1 MRGKALLYIVMLLV
15 ILELSIADVVVFSD
29 YETHTTLEKNNL
41 HIERIVTLKNVGVNP
56 IIPGELHFK
65 LHEIDKE
72 KMIPSSVSDF
82 SANNKDYGTEL
93 KTRVLQ
99 GDEETDL
106 IISVWEPVLP
116 KFSYRIILSYNL
128 AFKPSGLLF
137 YELNVPIE
145 QTTIPIENQKHNLYI
160 SKSYSVTYAPDA
172 AVTTITENNIDY
184 RVVSWENQEGMIVEY
199 SRLPLPKLGI
209 KAVNLFWGVIIVA
222 MLVMTFLLH
231 RKMRKI

>member
-1 MRGKALLYIVMLLV
+1 MRTKALLYIVMLLV
-15 ILELSIADVVVFSD
+15 LLELSLAEVVVFSD
-29 YETHTTLEKNNL
+29 YETHTTLQKDNL
-41 HIERIVTLKNVGVNP
+41 HIERTVTLKNVGVNP

-65 LHEIDKE
+65 LHEIDKG
-72 KMIPSSVSDF
+72 KKIPSSVSDF
-82 SANNKDYGTEL
+82 SAKNKDYGTEL

-99 GDEETDL
+99 GTEETDL

-116 KFSYRIILSYNL
+116 KFSYRIVLQYDL
-128 AFKPSGLLF
+128 AFKPNGLLF
-137 YELNVPIE
+137 YELNVPVE
-145 QTTIPIENQKHNLYI
+145 QTTIPIQNQKHNLYVP
-160 SKSYSVTYAPDA
+160 KGYSVTYAPN
-172 AVTTITENNIDY
+172 AVVTVTSKDNNEY
-184 RVVSWENQEGMIVEY
+184 KMVSWENREDMVVEY